1 MILLRADRTDLKETI
16 LHLLAQIYCRRYET
30 DGGFFYRDYCCDG
43 DELEQKIAA
52 EKLAKPKIS
61 EEFIR
66 YWFKRFQ
73 HLDTSNLDQRK
84 MLINTF
90 VNSIYLFDD
99 KAIVNF
105 NYKDGTET
113 INFSEVE
120 CALKQRASLTGSD
133 LEILSPPL

>member
-1 MILLRADRTDLKETI
+1 
-16 LHLLAQIYCRRYET
+16 
-30 DGGFFYRDYCCDG
+30 
-43 DELEQKIAA
+43 
-52 EKLAKPKIS
+52 
-61 EEFIR
+61 
-66 YWFKRFQ
+66 
-73 HLDTSNLDQRK
+73 

-99 KAIVNF
+99 KALVNF

-133 LEILSPPL
+133 LEILSPPHKKASTSRRCLFMWYKRNGRVRHWPPEKALLSFGQKSFFNEVAPDGANEE